1 MAGKYYMQKS
11 LTTEPY
17 DIEQE
22 FIGLRISKITGINS
36 KGQPMNIFTRKW
48 SDSSTMDVYVPTTIT
63 YDFPEVEMTFLMTD
77 AGNILFDL
85 RDEHDRFI
93 NYIQGITYFFDYYR
107 NRRVKLLM
115 NSAYEPSAEMYG
127 RPAGNNRV
135 MGTIKFTKIE
145 QNESI

>member
-11 LTTEPY
+11 LTIEPY

-93 NYIQGITYFFDYYR
+93 SYIQGITYFFDYYR

>member
-11 LTTEPY
+11 LTIEPY

-48 SDSSTMDVYVPTTIT
+48 SDSSTMDVYIPTTIT

-93 NYIQGITYFFDYYR
+93 SYIQGITYFFDYYR

>member
-1 MAGKYYMQKS
+1 MQKS

-107 NRRVKLLM
+107 NRRIKLLM

>member
-11 LTTEPY
+11 LTIEPY

-48 SDSSTMDVYVPTTIT
+48 SDSNTMDVYIPTTIT

-77 AGNILFDL
+77 NGNILFDL

-93 NYIQGITYFFDYYR
+93 SYIQGITYFFDYYR

-127 RPAGNNRV
+127 RPAGHNRV

>member
-11 LTTEPY
+11 LTIEPY

-48 SDSSTMDVYVPTTIT
+48 SDSNTMDVYVPTTIT

-115 NSAYEPSAEMYG
+115 NSAYEPSVEMYG

>member
-1 MAGKYYMQKS
+1 MAGKCYMQKS

-63 YDFPEVEMTFLMTD
+63 YDFSEVEMTFLMTD

-107 NRRVKLLM
+107 TYKFSHYSKEINFKV
-115 NSAYEPSAEMYG
+115 
-127 RPAGNNRV
+127 RPLSLPAKH
-135 MGTIKFTKIE
+135 IK
-145 QNESI
+145 

>member
-11 LTTEPY
+11 LTIAPY

-48 SDSSTMDVYVPTTIT
+48 SDSNTMDVYVPTTIT
-63 YDFPEVEMTFLMTD
+63 YDFPEVEITFLMTD

-93 NYIQGITYFFDYYR
+93 SYIQGITYFFDFYR